1 MTQMKTELHIDVSFE
16 QLLNAVTRLPKQQKI
31 RLIKELEK
39 DVIESKLSGL
49 LKIFKNSELDNK
61 TIAEEVA
68 LVRQKAYEKKKR

>member
-1 MTQMKTELHIDVSFE
+1 MKTELHIDVSFE

-49 LKIFKNSELDNK
+49 LKIFKTSELDNK

>member
-1 MTQMKTELHIDVSFE
+1 MIQMKTELHIDVSFE

-49 LKIFKNSELDNK
+49 LKIFKTSELDNK

>member
-1 MTQMKTELHIDVSFE
+1 MIQMKTELHIDVSFE

-49 LKIFKNSELDNK
+49 RKIFKTSELDNK
-61 TIAEEVA
+61 TIAEEVV
-68 LVRQKAYEKKKR
+68 LVRQNAYQKKKR